1 MSEVK
6 FKAYRDRYSVR
17 VAVEKSILD
26 VSAYDRNGSLEKI
39 EERIDRLA
47 DNFGLLIQT
56 LSDKGLLNTDEVSDF
71 VRYPF
76 TLME

>member
-26 VSAYDRNGSLEKI
+26 VSAYDRNGSLERI